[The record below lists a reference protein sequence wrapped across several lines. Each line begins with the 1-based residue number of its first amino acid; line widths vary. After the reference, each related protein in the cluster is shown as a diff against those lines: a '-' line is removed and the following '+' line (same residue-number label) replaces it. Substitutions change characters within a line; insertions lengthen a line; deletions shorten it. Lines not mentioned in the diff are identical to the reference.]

1 MSTNAEAASADPRRW
16 RGLAVCLV
24 SGFMTLLD
32 VSIVNVALP
41 SIRTGLHASVSD
53 LQWVLSGYA
62 LMFGLFL
69 VPAGRLGDAWGRR
82 TVFLT
87 GLALFTLASALAGL
101 SPGPGWLAGARLLQ
115 GAAGGL
121 LNPQVAGFI
130 QQLFRGAERGR
141 AFGLL
146 GATIGLSTAV
156 GPLLGGA
163 IIGVA
168 GSPAGWRWVFYVNV
182 PIGLVLLPIARR
194 LLPAPRT
201 QTAASGANP
210 AGRNLDPVGVV
221 LLGTGVLL
229 VLLPLI
235 HERDWRGP
243 TKGLLVAAA
252 LVVLAAF
259 VSWERR
265 YARSGRQPVVDL
277 NLFRV
282 RSYALGVAIGLV
294 FFAGFTAIFF
304 IFTLYVQSGLGYSAL
319 LAGLAVTP
327 FALGMAA
334 GSALGGR
341 AVIRLGRPMVTA
353 GLAVVTVGL
362 VATEIAV
369 RLDPGHSVGVAT
381 MVPLLVAGLGSGFV
395 IAPNQAL
402 SLQEVPVHG
411 GGSAAGVIQTGQR
424 IGSAIGIAAVGAAFF
439 GRLAT
444 SPDDWAGS
452 FRIGL
457 LVALAFVLLALAI
470 ALIDFLA
477 GRRRVGARVGA

>member
-1 MSTNAEAASADPRRW
+1 
-16 RGLAVCLV
+16 
-24 SGFMTLLD
+24 MTLLD

-41 SIRTGLHASVSD
+41 SIRSGLHASVSD

-69 VPAGRLGDAWGRR
+69 VPAGRLGDARGRR

-87 GLALFTLASALAGL
+87 GLSLFTLASALAGL
-101 SPGPGWLAGARLLQ
+101 SPGPGWLTCARLMQ

-121 LNPQVAGFI
+121 VNPQVAGFI

-163 IIGVA
+163 IIGLA
-168 GSPAGWRWVFYVNV
+168 GPAEGWRWVFYVNV
-182 PIGLVLLPIARR
+182 PIGLTLLPVARR
-194 LLPAPRT
+194 LLPAPHT
-201 QTAASGANP
+201 QRAGSGGTGP
-210 AGRNLDPVGVV
+210 AGRDLDPVGVL

-235 HERDWRGP
+235 QARDWHGNA
-243 TKGLLVAAA
+243 KWLLLAAA

-259 VSWERR
+259 IGWERR
-265 YARSGRQPVVDL
+265 YLRSGRHPVVDL
-277 NLFRV
+277 GLFRV

-294 FFAGFTAIFF
+294 YFAGFTAIFF

-327 FALGMAA
+327 FALGMAV

-353 GLAVVTVGL
+353 GLAVVTLGL
-362 VATEIAV
+362 VAADVAV
-369 RLDPGHSVGVAT
+369 RLDPGHSVALAT
-381 MVPLLVAGLGSGFV
+381 MLPLLVAGLGSGFV
-395 IAPNQAL
+395 ISPNQAL
-402 SLQEVPVHG
+402 SLHEVPVHG
-411 GGSAAGVIQTGQR
+411 GGSAAGVLQTGQR
-424 IGSAIGIAAVGAAFF
+424 IGSAVGIAAVGSAFF
-439 GRLAT
+439 TRLAT
-444 SPDDWAGS
+444 SPGDWAGS

-457 LVALAFVLLALAI
+457 LVALVFVILALSV
-470 ALIDFLA
+470 ALIDLVA
-477 GRRRVGARVGA
+477 GRRAANARA